1 MSIKSLISDGKG
13 SGRKAEVTKEHA
25 VLVSDLKL
33 PPDDTEIPIRPFR
46 QYITDDG
53 LPNDGVNFDMQV
65 NASAASPVDYFIT
78 AAEDADRYLDS
89 ISIIIAD
96 GGAALN
102 SFGAVSALSEG
113 VEIFYEDAKLGNV
126 VIADSLKS
134 NFEFLR
140 LCGKGS
146 SPIGAGN
153 TAYRANNVEGSAE
166 GYIMTLDFS
175 DQFGM
180 PWGIRIPKDSS
191 LRFVV
196 RVKDDT
202 RGVDAFN
209 MIAYGFDRIIEDENN

>member
-33 PPDDTEIPIRPFR
+33 PPDNTEIPIRPFR
-46 QYITDDG
+46 QYLTDDG

-78 AAEDADRYLDS
+78 SAEDGDRYLDS

-102 SFGAVSALSEG
+102 EFGAISALSEG
-113 VEIFYEDAKLGNV
+113 VEIFYEDAQLGNV

-140 LCGKGS
+140 LCGKGV
-146 SPIGAGN
+146 PGIGATTN
-153 TAYRANNVEGSAE
+153 SARYSNVEGASE
-166 GYIMTLDFS
+166 GYVMTLDFS
-175 DQFGM
+175 EQFGM

-196 RVKDDT
+196 RIKDNT
-202 RGVDAFN
+202 TGVDAFN
-209 MIAYGFDRIIEDENN
+209 MIAYGFDRIIND